1 MSRLKLRSGFAVII
15 IILLIGQLFDGC
27 RDITKDPDAYII
39 EGMMN
44 FRNIE
49 GGCWQLIDG
58 NNRSYEIVGED
69 VAQIQIDGLFVK
81 LIVRDHEYTSSIC
94 MVGKIIE
101 LIEIIEPSQP

>member
-1 MSRLKLRSGFAVII
+1 MSQPILRSGFTAII
-15 IILLIGQLFDGC
+15 IILLIGPIFIGC

-39 EGMMN
+39 EGIMY
-44 FRNIE
+44 FRDIE

-69 VAQIQIDGLFVK
+69 VTQIKIDGLFVK

-94 MVGKIIE
+94 MVGKIVE
-101 LIEIIEPSQP
+101 LIEIIETSQP